1 MNDGKSGSSGA
12 LGRALVLALL
22 VLPVAAQGQVAG
34 AADTTRASGG
44 KLLLTGGV
52 SQVEGS
58 AGGGLTPWALIG
70 GYGERG
76 QWGANAYYTRLGL
89 DDYALDSYGVLAGFD
104 NRIEFSLA
112 RHSFDTRDI
121 GAALGLGRGFKLEQD
136 IAGAK
141 LRLFGDAV
149 LEQDS
154 WLPQV
159 ALGVQHKRN
168 RQGAVVRSV
177 GAVDSSGT
185 DIYLSATKLYLAQSL
200 LVNTTVRFTKANQ
213 FGLLGFGGDRRDS
226 YRPQVEG
233 SVAWLANRHLAI
245 GGEFRTKPDN
255 LGVAGEDSAWDVFVA
270 WAPNKHL
277 SLTAAWVDLGNIIV
291 GEQRGPYLSLQVGF

>member
-233 SVAWLANRHLAI
+233 SMAWLANRHLAI
-245 GGEFRTKPDN
+245 GGEFHTKPDN